1 MFHPTAHC
9 LTVAAMR
16 QCCVPKR
23 SVARSQRTPRRAER
37 RWCDTVVDRVN
48 CATSPR
54 RWLAAEIRRRRSLP
68 TLPSACGPSTLPLA
82 LIDIILNSALSFHLS
97 PTKHWA
103 VRRPCAAYFV
113 YMNFPGGFSH
123 SDTPSTLVKE
133 YICGRRTNIKLNLT
147 CETARKDCDLKKSLK
162 KAFKCLT
169 L

>member
-9 LTVAAMR
+9 LTATAMR

-37 RWCDTVVDRVN
+37 RWCDAVVDRVN

-82 LIDIILNSALSFHLS
+82 LIDIILNLRCPSIYRRQNTGPSGDLVLHILCIWTSLAVFRIQTHLQRWS
-97 PTKHWA
+97 K
-103 VRRPCAAYFV
+103 
-113 YMNFPGGFSH
+113 
-123 SDTPSTLVKE
+123 
-133 YICGRRTNIKLNLT
+133 NIYVGAELIS
-147 CETARKDCDLKKSLK
+147 SLI
-162 KAFKCLT
+162 
-169 L
+169 